1 MDIVSELNCEQ
12 DVQVNR
18 RGRRS
23 IQRQLIGSFLILVLV
38 ISVFTN
44 YQSYRTNYRFYIMD
58 IRNQVERIAGGAAML
73 VDGDLHMNFTD
84 PSAKNLPEFQEMK
97 QKLRQYQEETE
108 MTYIYTLT
116 KVNDTMTQFIVDA
129 SEEPAEV
136 GYEYEFMEGMTAA
149 FNGELSSDGEV
160 YTDEWG
166 TFLSGYAP
174 IRNAQGEVVAI
185 IGVDI
190 EAGEIEAR
198 RNDFIKM
205 AILQTVLSLLVSFV
219 IGLFLAKRIAKP
231 VLQLKEKLR
240 NLSENGG
247 NLTQRI
253 DIHTKDELEDLG
265 NSVNAFICNVGRI
278 VKSIILFAEKV
289 SSASHEFDRS
299 VEENRKAI
307 EEVATSILSIANGAS
322 DQAMYIQ
329 DVSLNIEGITNSIN
343 ENEQMIHHIND
354 FADEAKKHL
363 QSGIRAIEHQGEKTE
378 ENIRAF
384 QKVIEVV
391 NHLAQ
396 EANEVESIVVTIS
409 NIAKQ
414 TNLLSLNAAIEAA
427 RAGEHGKGFSVVAEE
442 VRKLAEESNQSA
454 AEIGEIIQ
462 RITRDTHA
470 VLEEIKLADQSTSEQ
485 KIAVEETNNTYQIMT
500 DEMNKMIE
508 GVHKINRSFVAIV
521 EKTNQT
527 NKRVQE
533 ISVVSQD
540 NAAISQELSA
550 STEEE
555 SAVMDTIASNARIL
569 HDLSIELKN
578 SVNKFTV

>member
-1 MDIVSELNCEQ
+1 K
-12 DVQVNR
+12 
-18 RGRRS
+18 RS
-23 IQRQLIGSFLILVLV
+23 IQKQLIASFVVLVLV
-38 ISVFTN
+38 ISIFSN
-44 YQSYRTNYRFYIMD
+44 YQSYRVNYRYYIMD
-58 IRNQVERIAGGAAML
+58 IRNQVERIAAGAAML
-73 VDGDLHMNFTD
+73 INGDIHETFTD
-84 PSAKNLPEFQEMK
+84 PSAQSTPEFQMMFQQLK
-97 QKLRQYQEETE
+97 QYQEETE
-108 MTYIYTLT
+108 MTYVYTLT
-116 KVNDTMTQFIVDA
+116 RLSDGATQFIIDA
-129 SEEPAEV
+129 SDEPAEL
-136 GYEYEFMEGMTAA
+136 GYEYDFLNGMQGA
-149 FNGELSSDGEV
+149 FDGVISSDEEV

-174 IRNAQGEVVAI
+174 ITNSQGQVVAI

-190 EAGEIEAR
+190 EASELASR
-198 RNDFIKM
+198 RSEFLLM
-205 AILQTVLSLLVSFV
+205 AVLQTILSLFFAFV
-219 IGLFLAKRIAKP
+219 IGFFLAKRIAKP
-231 VLQLKEKLR
+231 ILELKNKLR

-265 NSVNAFICNVGRI
+265 NSVNAFICNVREI
-278 VKSIILFAEKV
+278 VTNIILFAEKV
-289 SSASHEFDRS
+289 SKASYDFDQS

-307 EEVATSILSIANGAS
+307 EEVATSIMSIANGAS
-322 DQAMYIQ
+322 DQAMYIKE
-329 DVSLNIEGITNSIN
+329 VSDNIEGITDSIN
-343 ENEQMIHHIND
+343 ENEHMIHSIND
-354 FADEAKKHL
+354 YASGAKNHIENGIEA
-363 QSGIRAIEHQGEKTE
+363 IRHQGLKTE

-396 EANEVESIVVTIS
+396 EANEVEQIVDSIT

-462 RITRDTHA
+462 RITKDTQA
-470 VLEEIKLADQSTSEQ
+470 VLIEIKNADQSTSEQ
-485 KIAVEETNNTYQIMT
+485 KRAVEETNTTYQTMAE
-500 DEMNKMIE
+500 EMNNMID
-508 GVHKINRSFVAIV
+508 GVHRINTSFVAIV

-527 NKRVQE
+527 NKKVQE
-533 ISVVSQD
+533 IAVVSQD

-555 SAVMDTIASNARIL
+555 SAVMDTIANNARIL
-569 HDLSIELKN
+569 HDLSVALKN
-578 SVNKFTV
+578 SVDKFTV